1 MRGMAG
7 RRPPSSVGA
16 MPAALRVL
24 VVDDHAVVR
33 RGVVAYLDVLD
44 DVEVAGEAA
53 DGRDALD
60 AAGRPAPAG
69 TLPDVVLMDL
79 QMPRMDGVAATAEI
93 ARRFPSVRVVV
104 LTSFGENER
113 VHAALQQGA
122 AGYLL
127 KDAGAAEVAAALYA
141 AARDE
146 VFLDAAVARRL
157 AQEIRGPRSG
167 LARPHRPGARDPRS
181 SSRRH
186 VQQGDRGRARDQRAH
201 GPDPRQQRARQ
212 AEPDLPHPGR
222 ARRRQGGPGC
232 AGHARRRSLGLDR
245 QMGAFPD
252 VRRRVSRRS
261 ADR

>member
-7 RRPPSSVGA
+7 RFPPSSVGA

-24 VVDDHAVVR
+24 VVDDHSVVR
-33 RGVVAYLDVLD
+33 RGVVSYLDVLD

-53 DGRDALD
+53 DGRDALEKL
-60 AAGRPAPAG
+60 AALNSAG

-93 ARRFPSVRVVV
+93 ARRFPSVRVVI

-167 LARPHRPGARDPRS
+167 LGVLTSREREILVLVAAGMSNKEIAAELVISERTARTHVSNVLGKLNLT
-181 SSRRH
+181 SRT
-186 VQQGDRGRARDQRAH
+186 
-201 GPDPRQQRARQ
+201 Q
-212 AEPDLPHPGR
+212 AALVAVREGLVEP
-222 ARRRQGGPGC
+222 
-232 AGHARRRSLGLDR
+232 S
-245 QMGAFPD
+245 
-252 VRRRVSRRS
+252 
-261 ADR
+261 

>member
-1 MRGMAG
+1 MT
-7 RRPPSSVGA
+7 
-16 MPAALRVL
+16 ALRVL
-24 VVDDHAVVR
+24 VVDDHSVVR
-33 RGVVAYLDVLD
+33 RGVVSYLDVLD

-60 AAGRPAPAG
+60 KLDALSSVG

-93 ARRFPSVRVVV
+93 ARRFPSVRVVI

-167 LARPHRPGARDPRS
+167 LSALTAREREILVLVAAGLSNKEIAAELVISERTARTHVS
-181 SSRRH
+181 NVLGKLNLTSRT
-186 VQQGDRGRARDQRAH
+186 
-201 GPDPRQQRARQ
+201 Q
-212 AEPDLPHPGR
+212 AALVAVREGLVEP
-222 ARRRQGGPGC
+222 
-232 AGHARRRSLGLDR
+232 S
-245 QMGAFPD
+245 
-252 VRRRVSRRS
+252 
-261 ADR
+261 

>member
-7 RRPPSSVGA
+7 RARPSSVRA
-16 MPAALRVL
+16 MTAPAALRVL
-24 VVDDHAVVR
+24 VVDDHSVVR
-33 RGVVAYLDVLD
+33 RGVVSYLDVLD
-44 DVEVAGEAA
+44 DVDVAGEAT
-53 DGRDALD
+53 DGKDALD
-60 AAGRPAPAG
+60 QLHVLDTRGM
-69 TLPDVVLMDL
+69 LPDVVLMDL

-93 ARRFPSVRVVV
+93 ARRFPSVRVVI

-167 LARPHRPGARDPRS
+167 LAALTAREREILALVAAGMS
-181 SSRRH
+181 NKEIAAELVISERTARTHVSNVLGKLNLTSRT
-186 VQQGDRGRARDQRAH
+186 
-201 GPDPRQQRARQ
+201 Q
-212 AEPDLPHPGR
+212 AALVAVREGLVEP
-222 ARRRQGGPGC
+222 
-232 AGHARRRSLGLDR
+232 S
-245 QMGAFPD
+245 
-252 VRRRVSRRS
+252 
-261 ADR
+261 